1 MSKTVKKE
9 APAAVKAP
17 EIKAAAEKPVEAV
30 KVPAAKE
37 APKAAVKPTKAP
49 AAKKAPAKKAAAPA
63 KEKAP
68 KAGKAPKTTVY
79 VEYYGRQ
86 VDLDKLVA
94 TVKAQV
100 GSAKDLQLYVK
111 PEDNAVYYVADGD
124 TIHGKVDF

>member
-1 MSKTVKKE
+1 MPKTVKKE
-9 APAAVKAP
+9 APAVKTPEVKAVA
-17 EIKAAAEKPVEAV
+17 EKTVETVKAAPAV
-30 KVPAAKE
+30 KE
-37 APKAAVKPTKAP
+37 APKAPVKPAKAP
-49 AAKKAPAKKAAAPA
+49 TAKKAPAKKAAAPA

-68 KAGKAPKTTVY
+68 KAAKAPKTTVY

-111 PEDNAVYYVADGD
+111 PEDSAVYYVADGD